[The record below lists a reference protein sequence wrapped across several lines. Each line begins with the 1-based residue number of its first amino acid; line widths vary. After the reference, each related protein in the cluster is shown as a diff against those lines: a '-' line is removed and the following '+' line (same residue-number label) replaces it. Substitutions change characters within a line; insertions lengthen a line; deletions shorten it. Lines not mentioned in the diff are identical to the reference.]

1 MTSSEIKPEPIVAK
15 ETELGELAILSQL
28 LNEPSNGS
36 RPQLPRLVSPE
47 GEEIELPA
55 SVFRLLRQQ
64 VYQLARGNGVMTVIF
79 HEPLPTGE
87 AAKLLD
93 VPRQHLVQL
102 LKDGEIPST
111 GYGLE
116 RRIRFEDLMA
126 YKQKWDELRRQGL
139 AEMTR
144 MCDDLG
150 LYSTALLQT
159 EDKSGS

>member
-1 MTSSEIKPEPIVAK
+1 MNSSEIKPEPIVAK
-15 ETELGELAILSQL
+15 ETELGELALLSKL
-28 LNEPSNGS
+28 LNGPSNGS

-47 GEEIELPA
+47 GEEIELPE
-55 SVFRLLRQQ
+55 SMFRLLRQQ
-64 VYQLARGNGVMTVIF
+64 VYQLAQGNGVMTVIF
-79 HEPLPTGE
+79 HDPLPIWE
-87 AAKLLD
+87 ATKLLN

-126 YKQKWDELRRQGL
+126 YKQKCNELRRQGL

-150 LYSTALLQT
+150 L
-159 EDKSGS
+159 